1 MNIARTIH
9 GLLWTAIFILFAGWQ
24 FNDPD
29 PAIWVTIYGAS
40 AVLGI
45 MYAFTGK
52 YKAIHVLAIV
62 AAIAGAIIWW
72 PGRYEGLSLDQGYT
86 PGIEEARE
94 SLGLAIVALSN
105 ILFYILPFRKKSRK

>member
-1 MNIARTIH
+1 MKTARVLH
-9 GLLWTAIFILFAGWQ
+9 GIFWALVFGLFAGWQ

-29 PAIWVTIYGAS
+29 PAIWVTIYSGALALGLLHAFS
-40 AVLGI
+40 GKMRGIHIAAV
-45 MYAFTGK
+45 
-52 YKAIHVLAIV
+52 V
-62 AAIAGAIIWW
+62 AAIVGAVLWW

-105 ILFYILPFRKKSRK
+105 ILFTLLFRRS